1 MMHADKSNH
10 FINGFTMAT
19 LEEVRNVLA
28 DVLALGDRAALLT
41 VDSPL
46 LGSIPEL
53 DSMAVIS
60 LLTALEEQ
68 FGITVEDDEIS
79 ATTFETLGSLVRFV
93 DSKAV
98 A

>member
-1 MMHADKSNH
+1 
-10 FINGFTMAT
+10 MAT
-19 LEEVRNVLA
+19 LEEVKNVLT
-28 DVLALGDRAALLT
+28 DVLALGNRAAALT
-41 VDSPL
+41 ADSPL

-53 DSMAVIS
+53 DSMAVIN
-60 LLTALEEQ
+60 LLTALEDQ

-93 DSKAV
+93 ESKVV

>member
-41 VDSPL
+41 ADSPL

-93 DSKAV
+93 ESKAV

>member
-41 VDSPL
+41 ADSPL